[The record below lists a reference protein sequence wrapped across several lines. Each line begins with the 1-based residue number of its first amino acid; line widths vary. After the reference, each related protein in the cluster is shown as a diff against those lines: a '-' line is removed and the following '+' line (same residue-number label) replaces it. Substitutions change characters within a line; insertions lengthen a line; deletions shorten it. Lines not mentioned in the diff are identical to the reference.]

1 MPLSLM
7 QAMID
12 TCWSVNYLW
21 PSTRNQ
27 YQLMN
32 WIAEGLP
39 DSLSLNS
46 VIFRNYSSVMMLPN
60 VGFMAN
66 AT

>member
-7 QAMID
+7 
-12 TCWSVNYLW
+12 
-21 PSTRNQ
+21 Q

-46 VIFRNYSSVMMLPN
+46 VIFGNYSSVMMLPN

>member
-39 DSLSLNS
+39 DSLL
-46 VIFRNYSSVMMLPN
+46 FLETT
-60 VGFMAN
+60 AQL
-66 AT
+66 